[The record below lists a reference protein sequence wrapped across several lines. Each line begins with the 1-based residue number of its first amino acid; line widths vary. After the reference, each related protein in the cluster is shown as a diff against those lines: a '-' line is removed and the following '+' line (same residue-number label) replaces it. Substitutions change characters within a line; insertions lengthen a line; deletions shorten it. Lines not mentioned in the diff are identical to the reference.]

1 MTLNAI
7 TNTTYEISSPRGW
20 SLEDHG
26 NKVTLT
32 RDPTQM
38 TEPML
43 LSGGPFKYTFGSV
56 TQFDEFVSTL
66 VQLREELSKLKAGN
80 KLPETGD
87 KTKVEG

>member
-1 MTLNAI
+1 MTLNVK
-7 TNTTYEISSPRGW
+7 TNTTYEISTPRGW

-32 RDPTQM
+32 RDPSQM

-43 LSGGPFKYTFGSV
+43 LSGGPFKYTFAN
-56 TQFDEFVSTL
+56 TNQFDEFVDSL
-66 VQLREELSKLKAGN
+66 VQLRFELSKLKSAN
-80 KLPETGD
+80 KLPVTGD